1 MGSVTVI
8 FLLPLFFLMSF
19 FSSVYGDITGSNR
32 TQVVLPYDPTV
43 GIVWEYDGVND
54 PLKLVETE
62 VDGDKQI
69 FTFAGSFSK
78 ELSVRSGYGDVYDL
92 IFTDKNGNQL
102 KYFAER
108 SDEDLPG
115 IDFPNLSKYNIY
127 SPDECVSFEIT
138 LNAQIPKDGAHW
150 ESNNPDKSN
159 TVYAPLVDSPQATFT
174 VARLG
179 DDWTEG
185 SEYSHTFSYVGGKYW
200 EDVSLEYKI
209 VNGKAVITDEKQT
222 VNTYE

>member
-1 MGSVTVI
+1 MGSVTII
-8 FLLPLFFLMSF
+8 FLLPILFLMSF

-32 TQVVLPYDPTV
+32 TQVVLPYDPTI

-69 FTFAGSFSK
+69 FTFTGSFFKKFS
-78 ELSVRSGYGDVYDL
+78 LMRGYGSLYDL

-102 KYFAER
+102 KYFAEH

-138 LNAQIPKDGAHW
+138 LTAQIPKADAHW
-150 ESNNPDKSN
+150 ESTNPYKYY
-159 TVYAPLVDSPQATFT
+159 TVYAPIVKSPQATFT

-179 DDWTEG
+179 DEWTEG
-185 SEYSHTFSYVGGKYW
+185 SEYSHTFTYVGDEYW
-200 EDVSLEYKI
+200 ENVSLKYKI
-209 VNGKAVITDEKQT
+209 VNGEAVITEEIQS
-222 VNTYE
+222 

>member
-1 MGSVTVI
+1 MGSVTII
-8 FLLPLFFLMSF
+8 FLFPILFLMSF

-32 TQVVLPYDPTV
+32 TQVVLPYDPTT

-69 FTFAGSFSK
+69 FTFTGRFFK
-78 ELSVRSGYGDVYDL
+78 ELSMMPGYGSVYDL

-102 KYFAER
+102 KYFAEQ

-115 IDFPNLSKYNIY
+115 IDFPNLNKYNIF

-138 LNAQIPKDGAHW
+138 LTAQIPKEGAHW

-159 TVYAPLVDSPQATFT
+159 TVFAPLVDSPQATFT

-185 SEYSHTFSYVGGKYW
+185 SEYSHTFTYVGDEYW
-200 EDVSLEYKI
+200 EDVSLKYKI
-209 VNGKAVITDEKQT
+209 VNGEAVITEEIQS
-222 VNTYE
+222 

>member
-1 MGSVTVI
+1 MGSVTII
-8 FLLPLFFLMSF
+8 FLFPILFLMSF

-32 TQVVLPYDPTV
+32 TQVVLPYDPTI

-62 VDGDKQI
+62 FDGDKQI
-69 FTFAGSFSK
+69 FTFTGSFFK
-78 ELSVRSGYGDVYDL
+78 ELSVMSGYGSVYDL

-102 KYFAER
+102 KYFAEK
-108 SDEDLPG
+108 SDEKLPG
-115 IDFPNLSKYNIY
+115 IDFPNLSKYNIF

-138 LNAQIPKDGAHW
+138 LNAQIPKEGAHW

-159 TVYAPLVDSPQATFT
+159 TVFAPLVDSPQATFT

-179 DDWTEG
+179 DDWLEG
-185 SEYSHTFSYVGGKYW
+185 SEYSHTFTYVGNYYW
-200 EDVSLEYKI
+200 EDVSLKYKI
-209 VNGKAVITDEKQT
+209 VNGEAVITEEIQS
-222 VNTYE
+222 